1 MSYQN
6 DRHPLWG
13 VTSFGLESTEAG
25 GGGRGLGVELDS
37 RSTRSGF
44 GRSSTL
50 PPDAPRRDRDA
61 GTYSMRV
68 VQRLTG
74 LSPDTI
80 RVWERRY
87 GAVKP
92 ERTAGGTRRFSER
105 DVRRLALLHEAVDRG
120 HRIGAIATLSDEEL
134 QGMLDSELDLVAPGA
149 PTSTEFDP
157 SELRYQALRER
168 YLEAI
173 ERFDVPRATELL
185 STAAALLDRDAF
197 MFKVVL
203 PVLRQ
208 VGEAWEAGRL
218 RIAHEHLVS
227 AQVRGLVDI
236 LWRQSTPLPG
246 APRVLVATPPG
257 ERHEFGAAMASLIA
271 AARGFQTIYLG
282 PDLPWE
288 DVDLALSGTGA
299 DLLVLS
305 VIHPLGPGGREALA
319 TELRRLSSTVDTWV
333 GMPFSHEALGDVR
346 EVRYFEHLEEFAAA
360 LVERGAR
367 RPQGRKKRR

>member
-1 MSYQN
+1 MSHDN
-6 DRHPLWG
+6 HRHPHWEG
-13 VTSFGLESTEAG
+13 ASFGTKPVDAVRG
-25 GGGRGLGVELDS
+25 VRGFGVGLGAP
-37 RSTRSGF
+37 STSAEAERPS
-44 GRSSTL
+44 
-50 PPDAPRRDRDA
+50 PDEPTPPRRGHDV
-61 GTYSMRV
+61 GSYSMRV

-92 ERTAGGTRRFSER
+92 KRTPGGTRRFSER
-105 DVRRLALLHEAVDRG
+105 DVRRLALLRKAVEGG
-120 HRIGAIATLSDEEL
+120 HRIGAIAALSGEEL
-134 QGMLDSELDLVAPGA
+134 QGMLDGEMELAAAGAPSSTELDQP
-149 PTSTEFDP
+149 EQ
-157 SELRYQALRER
+157 RYQALRER
-168 YLEAI
+168 YLDAI

-185 STAAALLDRDAF
+185 STAAALLDRDSF
-197 MFKVVL
+197 LFEVVL

-208 VGEAWEAGRL
+208 VGEAWEAGKL

-246 APRVLVATPPG
+246 AARVLVATPPG

-288 DVDLALSGTGA
+288 DIDLARSGTGA

-305 VIHPLGPGGREALA
+305 VIHPLDPGRREELA
-319 TELRRLSSTVDTWV
+319 RELRRLAGAVDVWV
-333 GMPFSHEALGDVR
+333 GMPASHEALGDVR
-346 EVRYFEHLEEFAAA
+346 EVRYFAELEEFAAA

-367 RPQGRKKRR
+367 RPRRRKKR